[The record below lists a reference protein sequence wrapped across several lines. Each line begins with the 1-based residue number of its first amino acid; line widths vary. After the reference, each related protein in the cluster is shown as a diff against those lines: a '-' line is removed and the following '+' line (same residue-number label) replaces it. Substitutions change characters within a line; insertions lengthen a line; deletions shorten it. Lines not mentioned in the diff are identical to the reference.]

1 VNDLLLKGLE
11 PPWNK
16 RGRRNRIK
24 VAVRA
29 FAPAKGDVE
38 IEAGF
43 FSIVHVLK
51 KGQCFLY
58 SYIFFQHG
66 AWRIA

>member
-1 VNDLLLKGLE
+1 VKDFFLKGLE

-38 IEAGF
+38 VDTRFLG
-43 FSIVHVLK
+43 SIHIIK
-51 KGQCFLY
+51 IGQCF
-58 SYIFFQHG
+58 
-66 AWRIA
+66 